1 MVETLSHLYSSAP
14 QSAYAALQNF
24 KLHNKVFGDHLE
36 FAFGK
41 EIERGRGASSEF
53 LLKSF
58 WFLEQNDFML
68 QNLFTVDAFLG
79 QDNFPHETSVKF
91 SNLSISKSFN
101 IHVTLF
107 NVNITKILL
116 QKFCSKIV
124 IFKFQ
129 NILHSIPGLVI

>member
-1 MVETLSHLYSSAP
+1 MVETLSHLCSSTL

-24 KLHNKVFGDHLE
+24 KLHNGVFGDHLE

-41 EIERGRGASSEF
+41 ELERGASSEF
-53 LLKSF
+53 PVKSF